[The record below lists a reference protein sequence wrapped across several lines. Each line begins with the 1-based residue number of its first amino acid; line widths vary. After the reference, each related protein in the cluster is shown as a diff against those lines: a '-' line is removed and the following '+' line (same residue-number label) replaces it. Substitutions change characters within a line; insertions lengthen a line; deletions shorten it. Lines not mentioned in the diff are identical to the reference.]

1 MLHKIMHEKN
11 LRSKVTQEGCDILSP
26 LMVSLNNI
34 LYLKKKKKKKRS
46 FKNKQKLICHISLV
60 KEDLEGS
67 ESESHS

>member
-34 LYLKKKKKKKRS
+34 LYLKKKKKREALKT
-46 FKNKQKLICHISLV
+46 NKS
-60 KEDLEGS
+60 
-67 ESESHS
+67 